1 MPKKENDFFQLINS
15 FNKNLKSQLTESKID
30 IRHYHNLVNSNAP
43 KLLFNNSG
51 LFYNFNF
58 IVFAG
63 QYLGNDIPSFIEAL
77 RNKLRESFHTSF
89 IYSLLEYN
97 GRIIDIQGSEIEEE
111 HLLITLST
119 DTSSGGHLNYYMSK
133 YNPNSLVVF
142 DADNLQI
149 IDYNS
154 QFKEIFETDR
164 DILDANISDILIHNS
179 LFELNKWVLQSR
191 KNNDSTSFFNF
202 RHLTKN
208 GIQQSVCQKITIEDE
223 FAKRK
228 NIILLKFYHTTDK
241 NFEHIQQTIFPDPFY
256 RITEHIHGPSIIVSA
271 QDYNI
276 LSLNR
281 PFLLLSD
288 ELTAVP
294 KVNEKIL
301 EIFPGLQESQ
311 LFTDVQTVK
320 KTGEPFSREN
330 VTVTINSKSGH
341 QTYYFDYELF
351 PLLQGS
357 ETKSILI
364 ILKDETTDYLNKR
377 NLLKIY
383 QFNVP
388 GGDIENSA
396 IFDFDYEKENYFISR
411 KGLDLLQ
418 LPKNFVP
425 NKYFFKNNLNQDDYN
440 KVVEM
445 IKITENPEGE
455 MLWDLRFEKDADH
468 TIWLNFRFRVKLNA
482 TKKIERL
489 YGIFREVRSSVFG
502 IEKANKNIETSSLI
516 KEKNQQIDQ
525 YKIRFNNF
533 VEDVDDY
540 VIILLDK
547 AGYVMSWNKGLS
559 IIFDYS
565 EEEIVGK
572 NMSVFFTKEDIED
585 GIPNKNIQYAS
596 KYGKLTEHSW
606 RVKKNGQKIWVAS
619 VLNPARDKDGN
630 IIYYTNVI
638 KDLTQSMLIEQRLK
652 EYTSELEN
660 RNKELEQFAYIAS
673 HDLQEPVRK
682 IVMFS
687 DLFFKEFEQ
696 KKEDADMLYLNKI
709 MTSAKRMSN
718 LINGILDYSRVSS
731 SSREKEEIDLKKLIL
746 SVAED
751 FDISLKEKNIQLDIS
766 DFPVIEGH
774 QIQLKQ
780 LFANLMSNAIKF
792 TSENPRIT
800 VTSRLIEANDLDLFP
815 NNNFVEIKFSDNGIG
830 FKKEYKHKIFDMFQ
844 RLHDKNKFQGT
855 GIGLTICKKI
865 VENHSGQISVDSDE
879 GKGTVFTILLPIKVN

>member
-1 MPKKENDFFQLINS
+1 MSTNANDFFQLINS
-15 FNKNLKSQLTESKID
+15 FNKDLKNQLTENKID
-30 IRHYHNLVNSNAP
+30 IQHYHNLVNSNAP
-43 KLLFNNSG
+43 KLLFNNSS
-51 LFYNFNF
+51 FFFNFNF

-63 QYLGNDIPSFIEAL
+63 QYLNNDIASFIEVL
-77 RNKLRESFHTSF
+77 RKKFRESSPTSF
-89 IYSLLEYN
+89 IYNLFEYN
-97 GRIIDIQGSEIEEE
+97 GKIIDIQGIKIKKEFF
-111 HLLITLST
+111 LISLST
-119 DTSSGGHLNYYMSK
+119 DVSSGGHLNYYMSK

-142 DADNLQI
+142 DADNLEI

-164 DILDANISDILIHNS
+164 NILDSNISDILIHNS
-179 LFELNKWVLQSR
+179 LFELNKWILQSR
-191 KNNDSTSFFNF
+191 ESNDSASFFNF

-208 GIQQSVCQKITIEDE
+208 GIQQSVCQKIIIKEE
-223 FAKRK
+223 FAKRR

-241 NFEHIQQTIFPDPFY
+241 NFEHIQQTIFPDLFY
-256 RITEHIHGPSIIVSA
+256 QLTKHIHDPSIIVSA
-271 QDYNI
+271 EDYTV

-281 PFLLLSD
+281 SFLLLSD
-288 ELTAVP
+288 ELTTVP
-294 KVNEKIL
+294 KINEKVL
-301 EIFPGLQESQ
+301 EIFPELQESE

-320 KTGEPFSREN
+320 QTGKLLSREN
-330 VTVTINSKSGH
+330 VKITVNSKNGH

-357 ETKSILI
+357 ETKSVLV
-364 ILKDETTDYLNKR
+364 ILKDETTDYLNKK
-377 NLLKIY
+377 NLLKIH
-383 QFNVP
+383 QFNVT
-388 GGDIENSA
+388 GEDVENSA
-396 IFDFDYEKENYFISR
+396 IFDFDYEKESYFISR

-440 KVVEM
+440 KVIEM
-445 IKITENPEGE
+445 LKITTNPEGE
-455 MLWDLRFEKDADH
+455 MLWDLRFEKNTDH
-468 TIWLNFRFRVKLNA
+468 IIWLNFRFKVKLDTNG
-482 TKKIERL
+482 KIDRL
-489 YGIFREVRSSVFG
+489 YGIFREVKSSVFG
-502 IEKANKNIETSSLI
+502 IEKAKKNIETSSLI

-559 IIFDYS
+559 MIFDYS

-585 GIPNKNIQYAS
+585 GIPNKNIQYAF

-638 KDLTQSMLIEQRLK
+638 KDLTQSMLIDQRLK

-682 IVMFS
+682 IVMFA

-696 KKEDADMLYLNKI
+696 KKENAEMIYLDKI

-718 LINGILDYSRVSS
+718 LINGILDYSRVSNNS
-731 SSREKEEIDLKKLIL
+731 KGKEEIDLKKLIL

-751 FDISLKEKNIQLDIS
+751 FDLSLKEKNIKLDIS
-766 DFPVIEGH
+766 DFPIIEGYY
-774 QIQLKQ
+774 IQLKQ
-780 LFANLMSNAIKF
+780 LFANLLSNAIKF
-792 TSENPRIT
+792 TAEDPKIT
-800 VTSRLIEANDLDLFP
+800 ITSKLIENSDLQLVP
-815 NNNFVEIKFSDNGIG
+815 SNTFVEIKFADNGIG

-865 VENHSGQISVDSDE
+865 VDNHTGQISVDSDE
-879 GKGTVFTILLPIKVN
+879 GKGAVFTILLPIKAN